1 LIGLVNALIG
11 VLVDIAAAVTGWL
24 GSSPVAAPAGSL
36 PPELGYAAW
45 FLPFSETRVFL
56 VAIGAATLVWYGVRI
71 LVHWLKLS
79 AN

>member
-1 LIGLVNALIG
+1 VIGLLNTLIDM
-11 VLVDIAAAVTGWL
+11 VVSAAAAVSALL
-24 GSSPVAAPAGSL
+24 GSSPVQAPASSL

-56 VAIGAATLVWYGVRI
+56 VAIGAATLVWYGLRI
-71 LVHWLKLS
+71 LVHWLKVS